1 MSTTPRRVVV
11 ELAEQA
17 ADGLLEAIAK
27 AGMIT
32 ISAEEQKAPAGKPCE
47 VCRALTPEHLLP
59 IHPELGTI
67 CVVCSATA
75 DRLTRRFKAAAR
87 RSYREFRDQ
96 LSQMVKD
103 VRSGNE
109 EPTFYQGYE

>member
-1 MSTTPRRVVV
+1 MSTTPKRVVV
-11 ELAEQA
+11 ELAGKA
-17 ADGLLEAIAK
+17 ADGLLEAIAQ

-32 ISAEEQKAPAGKPCE
+32 VSELEQAPAGKPCE
-47 VCRALTPEHLLP
+47 VCSALTPEHLLP
-59 IHPELGTI
+59 LHPELGVI

-87 RSYREFRDQ
+87 KSYREFRDQ
-96 LSQMVKD
+96 LGQMVKD